1 MFLGSTVH
9 LPRHQALPEVLFV
22 QNGMWTLGGTE
33 LIELQT
39 LLLINV

>member
-22 QNGMWTLGGTE
+22 QNGGTE